1 MKKLFFLLSIFAIVL
16 SCSSDET
23 STPVTPPPAPIAKYT
38 ITLSAG
44 EGGTVSTT
52 GGEYEAGQTVSVTAT
67 PQGEY
72 VFTSWSDG
80 NTDATRTITVSSN
93 NTLAA
98 NFEKRKYPLTV
109 NFEGEGEVIEEI
121 VNAGRTTDYDS
132 GTTVKLTA
140 QAAAEWIFVGWTG
153 DIESTEESVQVVI
166 GEPKEVTATFEKKKY
181 PLSVNI
187 EGEGEVIE
195 EIIEA
200 GRTTEYDSG
209 TIVKLTAEP
218 EGEWLFIGWSGDI
231 GDIDPTENP
240 IQLTIIG
247 SKTVT
252 ATFEKKK
259 YPLTINIEGEGEV
272 LEEIVNSGRSTD
284 YSSGTTVK
292 LTAIPAEGWSVF
304 KKWSGSVNSTET
316 SIEINIS
323 EPTTI
328 NAVFEES
335 NFIVTK
341 NKTRI
346 EVEGV
351 VLEDIRATFS
361 DVSGSFY
368 YTHNGNEYFF
378 NSGNRWISGELWNTS
393 LDPQSL
399 PKIPHL
405 ILKKF
410 DNKWLL
416 DQVHR
421 VSATRLVRNP
431 VKYGNQLIIA
441 DAGEI
446 GNNADLW
453 LGDAWIGE
461 LVPDN
466 IEWRK
471 INPDGEK
478 TFWHGVTAGD
488 INGDGLTDIG
498 GVPAPDY
505 RLYVQNQDGT
515 FSNQRNIWS
524 YSDSNDSPF
533 TIAFIDVDG
542 DGRDEII
549 TADYGEQNQNQLNNV
564 QTYKYNDKNERFER
578 IFVSN
583 EPEAFYSL
591 SECPN
596 GLGGTSIKA
605 SDFNNDGNIDISVAR
620 EDSCGS
626 AFEVWLGDG
635 NGEFKPH
642 WSNFFRGTD
651 LQNWREFKLMDVNN
665 DNNMDIVLRP
675 DGYGSLFRISP
686 VQYDPV
692 ASGGVKLNNSIWI
705 NDGQGNFS
713 AYENKEL
720 EIKDVFVDF
729 LEPFMKDGILHFI
742 GTTTL
747 PDDAHYGEDAITLS
761 IYDIKVR
768 IE

>member
-1 MKKLFFLLSIFAIVL
+1 MLIEISKLVFPNLTVMKKLLSLLSIFAIFL

-23 STPVTPPPAPIAKYT
+23 STPVTPTPAPIVKYT

-52 GGEYEAGQTVSVTAT
+52 GGEYESGQTVNVTAT

-80 NTDATRTITVSSN
+80 NTNATRTIT
-93 NTLAA
+93 
-98 NFEKRKYPLTV
+98 
-109 NFEGEGEVIEEI
+109 I
-121 VNAGRTTDYDS
+121 DS
-132 GTTVKLTA
+132 TKTLTA
-140 QAAAEWIFVGWTG
+140 
-153 DIESTEESVQVVI
+153 
-166 GEPKEVTATFEKKKY
+166 
-181 PLSVNI
+181 N
-187 EGEGEVIE
+187 
-195 EIIEA
+195 
-200 GRTTEYDSG
+200 
-209 TIVKLTAEP
+209 
-218 EGEWLFIGWSGDI
+218 
-231 GDIDPTENP
+231 
-240 IQLTIIG
+240 
-247 SKTVT
+247 
-252 ATFEKKK
+252 FEKKK
-259 YPLTINIEGEGEV
+259 YPLTVNIEGEGEV
-272 LEEIVNSGRSTD
+272 LEEIVNTGRTTD
-284 YSSGTTVK
+284 YDSGTTVK

-341 NKTRI
+341 NRTRI

-446 GNNADLW
+446 GNNPDLW
-453 LGDAWIGE
+453 RGDAWIGE

-524 YSDSNDSPF
+524 YSDSNDNPF

-591 SECPN
+591 SECPR

>member
-1 MKKLFFLLSIFAIVL
+1 MRKLLFLLSIFAIVL

-23 STPVTPPPAPIAKYT
+23 STPVTPPPAPIVKYT

-52 GGEYEAGQTVSVTAT
+52 GGEYEAGQTVTVTAT

-72 VFTSWSDG
+72 LFKDWSDG
-80 NTDATRTITVSSN
+80 NTNATRTITVSSN
-93 NTLAA
+93 ST
-98 NFEKRKYPLTV
+98 
-109 NFEGEGEVIEEI
+109 
-121 VNAGRTTDYDS
+121 
-132 GTTVKLTA
+132 LTA
-140 QAAAEWIFVGWTG
+140 
-153 DIESTEESVQVVI
+153 
-166 GEPKEVTATFEKKKY
+166 
-181 PLSVNI
+181 N
-187 EGEGEVIE
+187 
-195 EIIEA
+195 
-200 GRTTEYDSG
+200 
-209 TIVKLTAEP
+209 
-218 EGEWLFIGWSGDI
+218 
-231 GDIDPTENP
+231 
-240 IQLTIIG
+240 
-247 SKTVT
+247 
-252 ATFEKKK
+252 FEKKK
-259 YPLTINIEGEGEV
+259 YPLTVNIEGEGEV
-272 LEEIVNSGRSTD
+272 LEEIVNSGRTTD
-284 YSSGTTVK
+284 YDSGTTVK
-292 LTAIPAEGWSVF
+292 LTAIPAEDGWSVF

-341 NKTRI
+341 NRTRI

-351 VLEDIRATFS
+351 VLEDIRATFY

-591 SECPN
+591 SECPR

>member
-1 MKKLFFLLSIFAIVL
+1 MKKLLLILTAFALVL

-23 STPVTPPPAPIAKYT
+23 STPVTPPPAPIVKYT

-52 GGEYEAGQTVSVTAT
+52 GGEYESGQTVSVTAT

-72 VFTSWSDG
+72 LFKDWSDG

-93 NTLAA
+93 STLTA

-121 VNAGRTTDYDS
+121 VNSGRTTEYDS

-140 QAAAEWIFVGWTG
+140 QAAAEWVFVGWTG
-153 DIESTEESVQVVI
+153 AIESTEESVQIVI

-181 PLSVNI
+181 PL
-187 EGEGEVIE
+187 
-195 EIIEA
+195 
-200 GRTTEYDSG
+200 
-209 TIVKLTAEP
+209 
-218 EGEWLFIGWSGDI
+218 
-231 GDIDPTENP
+231 
-240 IQLTIIG
+240 
-247 SKTVT
+247 TV
-252 ATFEKKK
+252 
-259 YPLTINIEGEGEV
+259 NIEGEGEV

-341 NKTRI
+341 NRTRI

-620 EDSCGS
+620 EDSCGG

>member
-1 MKKLFFLLSIFAIVL
+1 
-16 SCSSDET
+16 
-23 STPVTPPPAPIAKYT
+23 
-38 ITLSAG
+38 
-44 EGGTVSTT
+44 
-52 GGEYEAGQTVSVTAT
+52 
-67 PQGEY
+67 
-72 VFTSWSDG
+72 
-80 NTDATRTITVSSN
+80 
-93 NTLAA
+93 
-98 NFEKRKYPLTV
+98 
-109 NFEGEGEVIEEI
+109 
-121 VNAGRTTDYDS
+121 
-132 GTTVKLTA
+132 
-140 QAAAEWIFVGWTG
+140 
-153 DIESTEESVQVVI
+153 
-166 GEPKEVTATFEKKKY
+166 
-181 PLSVNI
+181 
-187 EGEGEVIE
+187 
-195 EIIEA
+195 
-200 GRTTEYDSG
+200 
-209 TIVKLTAEP
+209 
-218 EGEWLFIGWSGDI
+218 
-231 GDIDPTENP
+231 
-240 IQLTIIG
+240 
-247 SKTVT
+247 
-252 ATFEKKK
+252 
-259 YPLTINIEGEGEV
+259 
-272 LEEIVNSGRSTD
+272 
-284 YSSGTTVK
+284 
-292 LTAIPAEGWSVF
+292 
-304 KKWSGSVNSTET
+304 
-316 SIEINIS
+316 
-323 EPTTI
+323 
-328 NAVFEES
+328 
-335 NFIVTK
+335 
-341 NKTRI
+341 
-346 EVEGV
+346 
-351 VLEDIRATFS
+351 
-361 DVSGSFY
+361 
-368 YTHNGNEYFF
+368 
-378 NSGNRWISGELWNTS
+378 LW
-393 LDPQSL
+393 
-399 PKIPHL
+399 
-405 ILKKF
+405 
-410 DNKWLL
+410 
-416 DQVHR
+416 R
-421 VSATRLVRNP
+421 
-431 VKYGNQLIIA
+431 
-441 DAGEI
+441 
-446 GNNADLW
+446 
-453 LGDAWIGE
+453 GDAWIGE

-533 TIAFIDVDG
+533 TLAFIDVDG

-591 SECPN
+591 SECPR

-605 SDFNNDGNIDISVAR
+605 SDFNNDGNVDISVAR

-675 DGYGSLFRISP
+675 EGYGSLFRISP

>member
-1 MKKLFFLLSIFAIVL
+1 MKKLFFLLTAFAIVL

-23 STPVTPPPAPIAKYT
+23 STPVTPPPAPIVKYT

-44 EGGTVSTT
+44 EGGTVSIT

-72 VFTSWSDG
+72 LFKDWSDG

-93 NTLAA
+93 STLTA

-121 VNAGRTTDYDS
+121 VNSGRTTEYDS

-140 QAAAEWIFVGWTG
+140 QAAAEWVFVGWTG
-153 DIESTEESVQVVI
+153 AIESTEESVQIVI

-181 PLSVNI
+181 PL
-187 EGEGEVIE
+187 
-195 EIIEA
+195 
-200 GRTTEYDSG
+200 
-209 TIVKLTAEP
+209 
-218 EGEWLFIGWSGDI
+218 
-231 GDIDPTENP
+231 
-240 IQLTIIG
+240 
-247 SKTVT
+247 TV
-252 ATFEKKK
+252 
-259 YPLTINIEGEGEV
+259 NIEGEGEV

-341 NKTRI
+341 NRTRI

-524 YSDSNDSPF
+524 YSDSNDNPF

-591 SECPN
+591 SECPR

-605 SDFNNDGNIDISVAR
+605 GDFNNDGNIDISVAR

-642 WSNFFRGTD
+642 WSKFFRGTD

>member
-351 VLEDIRATFS
+351 VLEDIRATFY

-453 LGDAWIGE
+453 RGDAWIGE

-620 EDSCGS
+620 EDSCGG

-635 NGEFKPH
+635 NGEFKP
-642 WSNFFRGTD
+642 NRREGRG
-651 LQNWREFKLMDVNN
+651 LV
-665 DNNMDIVLRP
+665 
-675 DGYGSLFRISP
+675 
-686 VQYDPV
+686 
-692 ASGGVKLNNSIWI
+692 GG
-705 NDGQGNFS
+705 
-713 AYENKEL
+713 
-720 EIKDVFVDF
+720 
-729 LEPFMKDGILHFI
+729 
-742 GTTTL
+742 
-747 PDDAHYGEDAITLS
+747 
-761 IYDIKVR
+761 R
-768 IE
+768 

>member
-1 MKKLFFLLSIFAIVL
+1 MKKLFFLLTAFALVL

-23 STPVTPPPAPIAKYT
+23 STPVTPPPAPIVKYT

-44 EGGTVSTT
+44 EGGTVSAT
-52 GGEYEAGQTVSVTAT
+52 GGEYETGQTVSVTAT

-72 VFTSWSDG
+72 LFKDWSDG

-93 NTLAA
+93 STLTA
-98 NFEKRKYPLTV
+98 NFEKRKYPLTL
-109 NFEGEGEVIEEI
+109 NIEGEGEVLEEI

-140 QAAAEWIFVGWTG
+140 QAAAEWVFIGWTG
-153 DIESTEESVQVVI
+153 DIESTEESVQIVI

-181 PLSVNI
+181 PL
-187 EGEGEVIE
+187 
-195 EIIEA
+195 
-200 GRTTEYDSG
+200 
-209 TIVKLTAEP
+209 
-218 EGEWLFIGWSGDI
+218 
-231 GDIDPTENP
+231 
-240 IQLTIIG
+240 
-247 SKTVT
+247 TV
-252 ATFEKKK
+252 
-259 YPLTINIEGEGEV
+259 NIEGEGEV

-341 NKTRI
+341 NRTRI

-524 YSDSNDSPF
+524 YSDSNDTPF

-583 EPEAFYSL
+583 ESEAFYSL
-591 SECPN
+591 SECPR

-620 EDSCGS
+620 EDSCGG

-635 NGEFKPH
+635 NGEFTPH

-651 LQNWREFKLMDVNN
+651 LQNFREFKLMDVNN

-686 VQYDPV
+686 VQYDAV

-720 EIKDVFVDF
+720 EIKGVFVDF

>member
-1 MKKLFFLLSIFAIVL
+1 
-16 SCSSDET
+16 
-23 STPVTPPPAPIAKYT
+23 
-38 ITLSAG
+38 
-44 EGGTVSTT
+44 
-52 GGEYEAGQTVSVTAT
+52 
-67 PQGEY
+67 
-72 VFTSWSDG
+72 
-80 NTDATRTITVSSN
+80 
-93 NTLAA
+93 
-98 NFEKRKYPLTV
+98 
-109 NFEGEGEVIEEI
+109 
-121 VNAGRTTDYDS
+121 
-132 GTTVKLTA
+132 
-140 QAAAEWIFVGWTG
+140 
-153 DIESTEESVQVVI
+153 
-166 GEPKEVTATFEKKKY
+166 
-181 PLSVNI
+181 
-187 EGEGEVIE
+187 
-195 EIIEA
+195 
-200 GRTTEYDSG
+200 
-209 TIVKLTAEP
+209 
-218 EGEWLFIGWSGDI
+218 
-231 GDIDPTENP
+231 
-240 IQLTIIG
+240 
-247 SKTVT
+247 
-252 ATFEKKK
+252 
-259 YPLTINIEGEGEV
+259 
-272 LEEIVNSGRSTD
+272 
-284 YSSGTTVK
+284 
-292 LTAIPAEGWSVF
+292 
-304 KKWSGSVNSTET
+304 
-316 SIEINIS
+316 
-323 EPTTI
+323 
-328 NAVFEES
+328 
-335 NFIVTK
+335 
-341 NKTRI
+341 
-346 EVEGV
+346 
-351 VLEDIRATFS
+351 
-361 DVSGSFY
+361 
-368 YTHNGNEYFF
+368 
-378 NSGNRWISGELWNTS
+378 LW
-393 LDPQSL
+393 
-399 PKIPHL
+399 
-405 ILKKF
+405 
-410 DNKWLL
+410 
-416 DQVHR
+416 R
-421 VSATRLVRNP
+421 
-431 VKYGNQLIIA
+431 
-441 DAGEI
+441 
-446 GNNADLW
+446 
-453 LGDAWIGE
+453 GDAWIGE

-498 GVPAPDY
+498 GVPTPDY

-591 SECPN
+591 SECPR

-605 SDFNNDGNIDISVAR
+605 GDFNNDGNIDISVAR

-642 WSNFFRGTD
+642 WSKFFRGTD

>member
-1 MKKLFFLLSIFAIVL
+1 MKKLFFLLTAFAIVL

-23 STPVTPPPAPIAKYT
+23 STPVTPPSAPIVKYT

-44 EGGTVSTT
+44 EGGTVSIT
-52 GGEYEAGQTVSVTAT
+52 GGEYEAGQTVNVTAT

-72 VFTSWSDG
+72 LFKDWSDG

-93 NTLAA
+93 STLTA

-121 VNAGRTTDYDS
+121 VNSGRTTEYDS

-140 QAAAEWIFVGWTG
+140 QAAAEWVFVGWTG
-153 DIESTEESVQVVI
+153 AIESTEESVQIVI
-166 GEPKEVTATFEKKKY
+166 GEPKE
-181 PLSVNI
+181 
-187 EGEGEVIE
+187 
-195 EIIEA
+195 
-200 GRTTEYDSG
+200 
-209 TIVKLTAEP
+209 
-218 EGEWLFIGWSGDI
+218 
-231 GDIDPTENP
+231 
-240 IQLTIIG
+240 
-247 SKTVT
+247 VT

-341 NKTRI
+341 NRTRI

-453 LGDAWIGE
+453 RGDAWIGE

-642 WSNFFRGTD
+642 WSKFFRGTD

>member
-1 MKKLFFLLSIFAIVL
+1 MKKLFFLLTAFAIVL

-23 STPVTPPPAPIAKYT
+23 STPVTPPPAPIVKYT

-44 EGGTVSTT
+44 EGGTVSIT

-72 VFTSWSDG
+72 LFKDWSDG

-93 NTLAA
+93 STLTA

-121 VNAGRTTDYDS
+121 VNSGRTTEYDS

-140 QAAAEWIFVGWTG
+140 QAAAEWVFVGWTG
-153 DIESTEESVQVVI
+153 AIESTEESVQIVI

-181 PLSVNI
+181 PL
-187 EGEGEVIE
+187 
-195 EIIEA
+195 
-200 GRTTEYDSG
+200 
-209 TIVKLTAEP
+209 
-218 EGEWLFIGWSGDI
+218 
-231 GDIDPTENP
+231 
-240 IQLTIIG
+240 
-247 SKTVT
+247 TV
-252 ATFEKKK
+252 
-259 YPLTINIEGEGEV
+259 NIEGEGEV

-341 NKTRI
+341 NRTRI

-405 ILKKF
+405 VLKKF

-498 GVPAPDY
+498 GVPTPDY

-591 SECPN
+591 SECPR

>member
-1 MKKLFFLLSIFAIVL
+1 MKKLIFLLSIFAIVL

-23 STPVTPPPAPIAKYT
+23 STPVTPPPAPIVKYT
-38 ITLSAG
+38 ITLAAG
-44 EGGTVSTT
+44 EGGTVSAT

-67 PQGEY
+67 PQGDY
-72 VFTSWSDG
+72 LFKDWSDG

-93 NTLAA
+93 STLTA
-98 NFEKRKYPLTV
+98 NFEKRKYPLTI

-121 VNAGRTTDYDS
+121 VNSGRTTEYDS

-140 QAAAEWIFVGWTG
+140 QAAAEWVFIGWTG
-153 DIESTEESVQVVI
+153 DIESTEESVQIVI

-181 PLSVNI
+181 PL
-187 EGEGEVIE
+187 
-195 EIIEA
+195 
-200 GRTTEYDSG
+200 
-209 TIVKLTAEP
+209 
-218 EGEWLFIGWSGDI
+218 
-231 GDIDPTENP
+231 
-240 IQLTIIG
+240 
-247 SKTVT
+247 TV
-252 ATFEKKK
+252 
-259 YPLTINIEGEGEV
+259 NIEGEGEV

-341 NKTRI
+341 NRTRI

-524 YSDSNDSPF
+524 YSDSNDNPF

-591 SECPN
+591 SECPR

-605 SDFNNDGNIDISVAR
+605 SDFNNDGNVDISVAR

-635 NGEFKPH
+635 NGEFTPH

-651 LQNWREFKLMDVNN
+651 LQNFREFKLMDVNN

>member
-1 MKKLFFLLSIFAIVL
+1 MKKLFFLLTAFAIVL

-23 STPVTPPPAPIAKYT
+23 STPVTPPSAPIVKYT

-44 EGGTVSTT
+44 EGGTVSIT
-52 GGEYEAGQTVSVTAT
+52 GGEYEAGQTVNVTAT

-72 VFTSWSDG
+72 LFKDWSDG

-93 NTLAA
+93 STLTA

-121 VNAGRTTDYDS
+121 VNSGRTTEYDS

-140 QAAAEWIFVGWTG
+140 QAAAEWVFVGWTG
-153 DIESTEESVQVVI
+153 AIESTEESVQIVI

-181 PLSVNI
+181 PL
-187 EGEGEVIE
+187 
-195 EIIEA
+195 
-200 GRTTEYDSG
+200 
-209 TIVKLTAEP
+209 
-218 EGEWLFIGWSGDI
+218 
-231 GDIDPTENP
+231 
-240 IQLTIIG
+240 
-247 SKTVT
+247 TV
-252 ATFEKKK
+252 
-259 YPLTINIEGEGEV
+259 NIEGEGEV

-341 NKTRI
+341 NRTRI

-405 ILKKF
+405 VLKKF

-453 LGDAWIGE
+453 RGDAWIGE

-498 GVPAPDY
+498 GVPTPDY

-642 WSNFFRGTD
+642 WSKFFRGTD

>member
-1 MKKLFFLLSIFAIVL
+1 MKKLIFLLSIFAIVL

-23 STPVTPPPAPIAKYT
+23 STPVTPPPAPIVKYT
-38 ITLSAG
+38 ITLAAG
-44 EGGTVSTT
+44 EGGTVSAT

-67 PQGEY
+67 PQGDY
-72 VFTSWSDG
+72 LFKDWSDG

-93 NTLAA
+93 STLTA
-98 NFEKRKYPLTV
+98 NFEKRKYPLTI

-121 VNAGRTTDYDS
+121 VNSGRTTEYDS

-140 QAAAEWIFVGWTG
+140 QAAAEWVFIGWTG
-153 DIESTEESVQVVI
+153 DIESTEESVQIVI

-181 PLSVNI
+181 PL
-187 EGEGEVIE
+187 
-195 EIIEA
+195 
-200 GRTTEYDSG
+200 
-209 TIVKLTAEP
+209 
-218 EGEWLFIGWSGDI
+218 
-231 GDIDPTENP
+231 
-240 IQLTIIG
+240 
-247 SKTVT
+247 TV
-252 ATFEKKK
+252 
-259 YPLTINIEGEGEV
+259 NIEGEGEV

-341 NKTRI
+341 NRTRI

-524 YSDSNDSPF
+524 YSDSNDNPF

-591 SECPN
+591 SECPR

-605 SDFNNDGNIDISVAR
+605 SDFNNDGNVDISVAR

-642 WSNFFRGTD
+642 WSKFFRGTD